1 MKNRMFG
8 DDEPEN
14 PSPRTTIVG
23 GRPPESAGAPPP
35 VPTGLQRLLRLA
47 SVDEGFQAQ
56 LLQQRA
62 DFAEAAGVELSASE
76 RAVLNAAS
84 PEQLSQ
90 MIGCLPPPPTDRRTF
105 LKEAALAALALVA
118 APALSGCKP
127 GDAAA
132 EAPPRPDRPMATRG
146 IRPIDRPLL
155 DDPDAGARVERPEM
169 HTKGGI
175 APDPVPERPLH
186 NDMLSEGGIAPHV
199 PEERPET
206 ATPDAGPQ
214 PVRPTRPQP
223 NRGIVVDPDRKR

>member
-47 SVDEGFQAQ
+47 SVDEAFQAQ
-56 LLQQRA
+56 LLEQRA
-62 DFAEAAGVELSASE
+62 GLAGAAGVELTASE
-76 RAVLNAAS
+76 RAVLDAAS
-84 PEQLSQ
+84 TEQLAQ
-90 MIGCLPPPPTDRRTF
+90 MIGCLPLPPTDRRTF

-127 GDAAA
+127 GEAGA
-132 EAPPRPDRPMATRG
+132 ETPPRPDRPMATRG
-146 IRPIDRPLL
+146 IRPFDRPTLSE
-155 DDPDAGARVERPEM
+155 PDAGRVERPEM

-175 APDPVPERPLH
+175 APDPVPERPQH

-206 ATPDAGPQ
+206 AKPDAGPV
-214 PVRPTRPQP
+214 PERPTRPQP
-223 NRGIVVDPDRKR
+223 NRGIVVNPDRKR